1 MSARPPLDPRAE
13 ELLLDEALEGLD
25 EAELRELQEA
35 LGEHAEFLR
44 QEAGLA
50 VAAVDLAHVDP
61 QAELP
66 AALRDRVLAVAN
78 LAAASLPAAS
88 LPAAPAQPAAK
99 TPAAVS
105 PAVSEPAGPARVV
118 SLPRRPDRMRFA
130 GWLAA
135 AACLLVAFAVIVS
148 RPGPTPTPRMTDA
161 RAQLLAAGRAV
172 QMAWTTTADPSAK
185 GVEGDVVWST
195 ADQRGFMRFRGLP
208 ANNPSEYQYQLWI
221 FDQNQDE
228 RYPIDGGVF
237 DIGPDG
243 EIVVP
248 VTAKIR
254 VHEPTLF
261 AITIEKPGG
270 VVVSSRKRLV
280 LAAKVPTG

>member
-1 MSARPPLDPRAE
+1 MSVRPPLDPRVE
-13 ELLLDEALEGLD
+13 GLLFDEALEGLS
-25 EAELRELQEA
+25 EADRRELEAA
-35 LGEHAEFLR
+35 LGEHAAALR

-50 VAAVDLAHVDP
+50 VAAVDLAHLDP
-61 QAELP
+61 AAELP
-66 AALRDRVLAVAN
+66 AALRDRI
-78 LAAASLPAAS
+78 LAAAELPAARV
-88 LPAAPAQPAAK
+88 PAAPGLPAP
-99 TPAAVS
+99 TPIFAA
-105 PAVSEPAGPARVV
+105 
-118 SLPRRPDRMRFA
+118 RRPDRLRWA

-135 AACLLVAFAVIVS
+135 AACLLFAVAVLVI
-148 RPGPTPTPRMTDA
+148 RPGPQPSPRLADA
-161 RAQLLAAGRAV
+161 RANLLMAGHAR
-172 QMAWTTTADPSAK
+172 QIAWTTTADPSAK

-208 ANNPSEYQYQLWI
+208 VNNPSEYQYQLWI

-243 EIVVP
+243 EVVVP
-248 VTAKIR
+248 VTAKIQVR
-254 VHEPTLF
+254 EPTLF
-261 AITIEKPGG
+261 AITVEKPGG